1 MTENQKTV
9 RKQVKLS
16 GKGLHT
22 GLEVEM
28 TIFPA
33 PENHGIIFKR
43 VDLVDKPLIHA
54 LVDHVTDTSRG
65 TTLVEKNIKISTIEH
80 VMASFAG
87 LGIDNV
93 LVEVNAPEVPILD
106 GSSLYIVA
114 ALLKAGIE
122 DQNALKNFYEVK
134 EKIIYSNPKG
144 VEIIIYPDDH
154 FSANVLIDYNS
165 RVLGNQYASINSL
178 LEFEKEIAPSRTF
191 VFLHELEFLAKN
203 NLIKGGDL
211 ENAIVIVDREME
223 QEELDRLADLLNKP
237 HIHVKPNG
245 ILNNVDLRFSNEP
258 ARHKLLDLMGDM
270 ALIGQPIKGKV
281 VASRPGHYANTE
293 LGKIVRQFIKK
304 DQAKSKVPFYD
315 PNKLPLMDINQIKKL
330 LPHRQPF
337 LLVDKILEMN
347 EVSIIGLK
355 NVTMNEPFFVGHFP
369 DYPVMPGVLIV
380 EATAQVGGIFA
391 LSSVPDPENYMTL
404 FMKLEQVKFKKQV
417 VPGDTL
423 IFKCELISP
432 IKRGIVYMNGK
443 AFVGDSL
450 VMEGTFMAQIAKG

>member
-1 MTENQKTV
+1 M
-9 RKQVKLS
+9 
-16 GKGLHT
+16 
-22 GLEVEM
+22 
-28 TIFPA
+28 
-33 PENHGIIFKR
+33 
-43 VDLVDKPLIHA
+43 
-54 LVDHVTDTSRG
+54 
-65 TTLVEKNIKISTIEH
+65 
-80 VMASFAG
+80 
-87 LGIDNV
+87 
-93 LVEVNAPEVPILD
+93 
-106 GSSLYIVA
+106 SL
-114 ALLKAGIE
+114 
-122 DQNALKNFYEVK
+122 N
-134 EKIIYSNPKG
+134 
-144 VEIIIYPDDH
+144 
-154 FSANVLIDYNS
+154 
-165 RVLGNQYASINSL
+165 
-178 LEFEKEIAPSRTF
+178 
-191 VFLHELEFLAKN
+191 LAKN

-258 ARHKLLDLMGDM
+258 ARHKLLDLMGDL

-304 DQAKSKVPFYD
+304 DQARAKVPFYD
-315 PNKLPLMDINQIKKL
+315 PNKPPLMDINQIKKM

-369 DYPVMPGVLIV
+369 DYPVMPGVLLV

-417 VPGDTL
+417 VPGDTI

-450 VMEGTFMAQIAKG
+450 VMEGSFMAQISKG